1 MDEEPRRA
9 TVPVLYTRGTHYEVG
24 YDIVSPLIHSI
35 CKKVGAVRY
44 QMSLS
49 VFGAMGN
56 HHFPFFQIF
65 PIQNLHRN
73 GFFGKT
79 SVSPMVGCWRF
90 FDHGILGGLLLL
102 RSKLFLLSLAA
113 IQANT
118 RGGDQNIQRIGC

>member
-56 HHFPFFQIF
+56 HNFPFLQIF

-73 GFFGKT
+73 GL
-79 SVSPMVGCWRF
+79 MVQIPF
-90 FDHGILGGLLLL
+90 SIASNFQP
-102 RSKLFLLSLAA
+102 KFA
-113 IQANT
+113 
-118 RGGDQNIQRIGC
+118 